1 MFYAFFFFRIVSVGG
16 DGMFAEVVEGLMGRT
31 LKDAGI
37 DEPAPDSILP
47 QPKWRIGII
56 PAGKFSCCGATCQ
69 WLFRSIFGLRWNRS
83 DEVSVQLRLKSWRW
97 RICGFYA

>member
-1 MFYAFFFFRIVSVGG
+1 
-16 DGMFAEVVEGLMGRT
+16 MFAEVVDGLLSRT

-56 PAGKFSCCGATCQ
+56 PAGKFSCFGATC
-69 WLFRSIFGLRWNRS
+69 
-83 DEVSVQLRLKSWRW
+83 
-97 RICGFYA
+97 